1 MSFLKSIIF
10 FGSRVSNINKI
21 SITRTH
27 FPQSLGNVSQFS
39 SSVNSLLGFNRIN
52 IGTSLSS
59 LVPMLTARSPTIDQ
73 TRSVTK
79 WSLNKGKRK
88 SSKAVTERFFRLEW
102 GAWIRPIVGRHKKHW
117 SKTAKRKIRG
127 ARHVFCNST
136 QSTLLDKMV
145 TKYWRKPHYYVDD
158 IYRPYHQRE
167 EFMKTAVK
175 PR

>member
-1 MSFLKSIIF
+1 MGNSHVAFRLVRVENMSFLKSIIF

-102 GAWIRPIVGRHKKHW
+102 GAWIRPIVGRQKAG
-117 SKTAKRKIRG
+117 AKQLRG
-127 ARHVFCNST
+127 KSEGLGTFSAILRN
-136 QSTLLDKMV
+136 
-145 TKYWRKPHYYVDD
+145 PHY
-158 IYRPYHQRE
+158 
-167 EFMKTAVK
+167 
-175 PR
+175 